1 MSNWIKCS
9 DRLPELD
16 IHVLVAVEFFGP
28 GDWRQ
33 SIGAIDSRNGAQ
45 WWLKGSSFIPTH
57 WMPLPSP
64 PESEQ

>member
-1 MSNWIKCS
+1 MSKWIKCS

-33 SIGAIDSRNGAQ
+33 SIGAIDSRN
-45 WWLKGSSFIPTH
+45 
-57 WMPLPSP
+57 
-64 PESEQ
+64 